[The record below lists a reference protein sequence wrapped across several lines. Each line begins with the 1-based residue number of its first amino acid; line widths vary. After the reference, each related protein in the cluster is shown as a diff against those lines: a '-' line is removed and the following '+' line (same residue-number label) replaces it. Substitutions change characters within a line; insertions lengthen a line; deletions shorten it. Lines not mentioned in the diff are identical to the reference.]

1 MPSSVIAS
9 GGALVSRE
17 RKRTCGSS
25 IARAKPHRSARATMP
40 GIMDAPSGCGKSVG
54 GATQIKPIKVARRKH
69 SVICIKL
76 GEVCREEVFR
86 GGVVQS
92 VCRCLGMV
100 RAAAEVLFFY

>member
-1 MPSSVIAS
+1 M
-9 GGALVSRE
+9 
-17 RKRTCGSS
+17 
-25 IARAKPHRSARATMP
+25 HR
-40 GIMDAPSGCGKSVG
+40 SGCGKSVG

-100 RAAAEVLFFY
+100 RAAAEVLFSY